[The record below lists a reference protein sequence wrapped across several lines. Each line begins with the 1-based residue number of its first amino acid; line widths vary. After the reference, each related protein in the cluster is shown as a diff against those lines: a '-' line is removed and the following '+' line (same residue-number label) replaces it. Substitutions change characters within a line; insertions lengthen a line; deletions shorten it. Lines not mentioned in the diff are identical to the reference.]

1 MNTNAENLAEEAQE
15 TVTNRMRVIAD
26 RAKAC
31 AQGTDEYVREN
42 PWIAIGAA
50 ALLGTVIGLLIGR
63 RNNS

>member
-1 MNTNAENLAEEAQE
+1 MNTNAQNLAEDAQTE
-15 TVTNRMRVIAD
+15 VTNRVRALAD

-31 AQGTDEYVREN
+31 AQGTDEYVHEN

-63 RNNS
+63 RNS